1 MWKLLCAAVALFTLI
16 VDMSEGSKIL
26 VVFPFPGKSHNI
38 LGEGFVRA
46 LLKAGHEV
54 TYVTPFPKKEVAQ
67 NLRYIDLS
75 DIVADFQASMAA
87 DPALDL
93 KKIADKTSE
102 PLVMTFAKGLISGN
116 AKPITTMPNQ
126 TLHNAN
132 FQKFM
137 NDPNEKFDLIII
149 EWMFTDVFSGLSAVF
164 DCPYIW
170 VCSSNPHWMVLDL
183 IDEAPNP
190 AFTPEIMSSNIP
202 PLDFSQRAREL
213 VMTTVWGGLRML
225 MRRVSKQTYH
235 NVFSPI
241 LAQKGK
247 PLPPFEEII
256 HNGSFMFSNSHESTG
271 WARNLPQNFKN
282 IAGYHIDPE
291 VKPLPKDL
299 KNIMDNAKNGVI
311 YFSLGSNVKS
321 KDLPDEIK
329 QSLLKM
335 FGGLKYTIIWKFEEQ
350 LTSLPKNVHILNW
363 APQPSI
369 LAHPNCKLFI
379 THGGLLS
386 TIETIHFGVPIIG
399 IPVFA
404 DQFTNVELSKAKG
417 FALRVDISY
426 QMADD
431 LKAAIEE
438 ILGNPK
444 YKETIENLNFIF
456 HDRPVS
462 PSQELVHWV
471 NHVIKTKGAP
481 HLRSMALM
489 TPWWQKLYLDL
500 LALVAVVM
508 FVTVKALKFVCCSKK
523 TLESSSSKKKKEK
536 AKKIN

>member
-1 MWKLLCAAVALFTLI
+1 MRKILSIVVAVLFTLSLEL
-16 VDMSEGSKIL
+16 SEGSKIL

-38 LGEGFVRA
+38 LGEGFVRT

-54 TYVTPFPKKEVAQ
+54 TYATPFPKKEVAK

-75 DIVADFQASMAA
+75 DIVEDFQASMAS

-102 PLVMTFAKGLISGN
+102 SLVMTFAKGIFSG
-116 AKPITTMPNQ
+116 KKKSIMTLPNE
-126 TLHNAN
+126 TLHTAN

-137 NDPNEKFDLIII
+137 NDPNEKFDLVII
-149 EWMFTDVFSGLSAVF
+149 EWMFAEVYSGLSAVF

-170 VCSSNPHWMVLDL
+170 VVSGNPHWMVLDL
-183 IDEAPNP
+183 IDEIPNP
-190 AFTPEIMSSNIP
+190 AFNPEIMSSNIP
-202 PLDFSQRAREL
+202 PLDFFQRAREL
-213 VMTTVWGGLRML
+213 FMTTLWGGLRMMM
-225 MRRVSKQTYH
+225 MRGSKQTYQ

-241 LAQKGK
+241 LAKRGK

-256 HNGSFMFSNSHESTG
+256 YNGSLMLANSHESTG

-299 KNIMDNAKNGVI
+299 QSIMDNAKDGVI
-311 YFSLGSNVKS
+311 YFSLGSNLKS
-321 KDLPDEIK
+321 TSLPDEIK

-335 FGGLKYTIIWKFEEQ
+335 FGALKYTVLWKFEEQ
-350 LTSLPKNVHILNW
+350 LPGLPKNVHILKW

-404 DQFTNVELSKAKG
+404 DQFSNVELSKKKG

-426 QMADD
+426 EMADD

-444 YKETIENLNFIF
+444 YKATIENLNFIF

-471 NHVIKTKGAP
+471 NHVIKTKGAA

-508 FVTVKALKFVCCSKK
+508 YVIVKALKYIFKP
-523 TLESSSSKKKKEK
+523 LPL
-536 AKKIN
+536 AD